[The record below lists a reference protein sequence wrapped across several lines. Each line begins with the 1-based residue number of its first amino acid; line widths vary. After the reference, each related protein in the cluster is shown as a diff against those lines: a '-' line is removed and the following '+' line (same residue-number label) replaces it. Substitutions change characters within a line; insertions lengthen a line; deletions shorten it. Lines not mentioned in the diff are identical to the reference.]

1 MLLNFTEEFI
11 KERINL
17 YRQLSEEPIKK
28 YNELIS
34 THLSSED
41 IVEDI
46 DMHAFNVYYDVKHIE
61 NISISGEEYKLTV
74 SFEGRTLNE
83 IIYLP
88 RFLLDDIPIETFKER
103 IDIYYNKLCI
113 YCLSEVIVEME
124 DMIKEYQSNIIE
136 AKKLVESLSTK
147 D

>member
-136 AKKLVESLSTK
+136 AKKLVESLDTK

>member
-46 DMHAFNVYYDVKHIE
+46 DMHAFNVYYDVRHIE